1 MQDKI
6 QKLYELANIEKY
18 YLYTVK
24 HLGKIHI
31 APLEGILENKHLF
44 ERNKKS
50 KVKNTYINRVK
61 KVYPSFTPEK
71 QLELIKWI
79 SNKINSHNILYIDK
93 HNNQSRFSVD
103 KCKYDIDE
111 DDYDY
116 SFVHTDFSQALAGLV
131 CELWEDLTPEQQA
144 EIKRIL
150 E

>member
-1 MQDKI
+1 MATNNI
-6 QKLYELANIEKY
+6 EKLYELAGIEKY

-61 KVYPSFTPEK
+61 KVFPSFTDTK

-79 SNKINSHNILYIDK
+79 AINGEVCRIDATEK
-93 HNNQSRFSVD
+93 D
-103 KCKYDIDE
+103 KWFIENDFKTSEC
-111 DDYDY
+111 
-116 SFVHTDFSQALAGLV
+116 FADFSQALAGLV
-131 CELWEDLTPEQQA
+131 CELWEDLTDEQKE